1 MNLVNIP
8 SSNLDDVWSLVKKDI
23 SEALSYS
30 GDHTDSQ
37 FVYDCVKEKK
47 MQLWVVWDKDKKTTI
62 DKYYG
67 VVVTEIVKRK
77 LIQSCNIF
85 IVTGRHRQQW
95 QHLISVLEDF
105 AIENNC
111 TNMELIARK
120 GWQRIMEQFDYK
132 QTHVVLEKQIIN
144 KKEKYD
150 SYK

>member
-23 SEALSYS
+23 QEALSYS
-30 GDHTDSQ
+30 GNHTDAE
-37 FVYDCVKEKK
+37 FVYDTIKENK
-47 MQLWVVWDKDKKTTI
+47 MQLWVVWDNSKTKTA

-85 IVTGRHRQQW
+85 IVTGRHRQKW

-105 AIENNC
+105 ATDNNC

-132 QTHVVLEKQIIN
+132 QTHVVLEKQITN
-144 KKEKYD
+144 KKDK
-150 SYK
+150 

>member
-1 MNLVNIP
+1 MKLVNIP

-30 GDHTDSQ
+30 GDHTDAQ

-47 MQLWVVWDKDKKTTI
+47 MQLWVVWDKDKPTTLE
-62 DKYYG
+62 KYYG

-85 IVTGRHRQQW
+85 IVTGKHRQKW

-105 AIENNC
+105 AIDNNC
-111 TNMELIARK
+111 TNIELIARK

-132 QTHVVLEKQIIN
+132 QTHVVLEKPII
-144 KKEKYD
+144 KTKEK
-150 SYK
+150 

>member
-1 MNLVNIP
+1 MKLVNIP

-30 GDHTDSQ
+30 GNHTDAQ
-37 FVYDCVKEKK
+37 FVYDCIKESK
-47 MQLWVVWDKDKKTTI
+47 MQLWVVWDKNKEATI

-67 VVVTEIVKRK
+67 VVVTEIIKRK

-85 IVTGRHRQQW
+85 IVTGRHRQKW

-105 AIENNC
+105 ATDNDC

-132 QTHVVLEKQIIN
+132 QTHVVLEKQITN
-144 KKEKYD
+144 KKDK
-150 SYK
+150 

>member
-1 MNLVNIP
+1 MKLVNIP

-23 SEALSYS
+23 AEALSYS
-30 GDHTDSQ
+30 GNHTDAD
-37 FVYDCVKEKK
+37 FVYDCVKENK
-47 MQLWVVWDKDKKTTI
+47 MQLWVVWDKDKPTTLE
-62 DKYYG
+62 KYYG

-132 QTHVVLEKQIIN
+132 QTHVVLEKPII
-144 KKEKYD
+144 KTKEK
-150 SYK
+150 

>member
-30 GDHTDSQ
+30 GNHTDAQ
-37 FVYDCVKEKK
+37 FVYDTLKEDK
-47 MQLWVVWDKDKKTTI
+47 MQLWVVWDKDKPTTLE
-62 DKYYG
+62 KYYG

-85 IVTGRHRQQW
+85 IVTGRQRQKW

-111 TNMELIARK
+111 TNMELIARL

-132 QTHVVLEKQIIN
+132 QTHVVLEKPII
-144 KKEKYD
+144 KTKEK
-150 SYK
+150 

>member
-1 MNLVNIP
+1 MKLVNIP

-30 GDHTDSQ
+30 GNHTDAQ
-37 FVYDCVKEKK
+37 FVYDTLKEDK
-47 MQLWVVWDKDKKTTI
+47 MQLWVVWDKDKPTTLE
-62 DKYYG
+62 KYYG

-120 GWQRIMEQFDYK
+120 GWEKIMEQFDYK
-132 QTHVVLEKQIIN
+132 KTHVVLEKQIIN
-144 KKEKYD
+144 KKDK
-150 SYK
+150 

>member
-8 SSNLDDVWSLVKKDI
+8 SSNLDDVWNLVKKDI

-30 GDHTDSQ
+30 GNHTDAQ
-37 FVYDCVKEKK
+37 FVYDCIKEKK
-47 MQLWVVWDKDKKTTI
+47 MQLWVVWDKDKPTTLE
-62 DKYYG
+62 KYYG

-132 QTHVVLEKQIIN
+132 QTHVVLEKPII
-144 KKEKYD
+144 KTKEK
-150 SYK
+150 

>member
-1 MNLVNIP
+1 
-8 SSNLDDVWSLVKKDI
+8 
-23 SEALSYS
+23 
-30 GDHTDSQ
+30 
-37 FVYDCVKEKK
+37 
-47 MQLWVVWDKDKKTTI
+47 MQLWVVWDKDKPTTLE
-62 DKYYG
+62 KYYG

-85 IVTGRHRQQW
+85 IVTGKHRQKW

-132 QTHVVLEKQIIN
+132 QTHVVLEKPII
-144 KKEKYD
+144 KTKEK
-150 SYK
+150 

>member
-1 MNLVNIP
+1 MKLVNIP

-30 GDHTDSQ
+30 GNHTDSD
-37 FVYDCVKEKK
+37 FVYDCVKENK
-47 MQLWVVWDKDKKTTI
+47 MQLWVVWDKDKPTTLE
-62 DKYYG
+62 KYYG

-85 IVTGRHRQQW
+85 IVTGRHRQKW

-132 QTHVVLEKQIIN
+132 QTHVVLEKPII
-144 KKEKYD
+144 KTKEK
-150 SYK
+150 

>member
-23 SEALSYS
+23 SDALSYS
-30 GDHTDSQ
+30 GNHTDAQ
-37 FVYDCVKEKK
+37 FVYDCVKENK

-132 QTHVVLEKQIIN
+132 QTHVVLEKPII
-144 KKEKYD
+144 KTKEK
-150 SYK
+150 

>member
-1 MNLVNIP
+1 MNLVHIP
-8 SSNLDDVWSLVKKDI
+8 SSNLDDVWNLVKKDI

-30 GDHTDSQ
+30 GNHTDAQ
-37 FVYDCVKEKK
+37 FVYDCVKENK
-47 MQLWVVWDKDKKTTI
+47 MQLWVVWDKDKPTTLE
-62 DKYYG
+62 KYYG

-105 AIENNC
+105 ALENNC
-111 TNMELIARK
+111 TNMELIARA
-120 GWQRIMEQFDYK
+120 GWKRIMEQFDYK

-144 KKEKYD
+144 KKEK
-150 SYK
+150 

>member
-30 GDHTDSQ
+30 GNHTDAQ
-37 FVYDCVKEKK
+37 FVYDTLKEDK
-47 MQLWVVWDKDKKTTI
+47 MQLWVVWDKDKPTTLE
-62 DKYYG
+62 KYYG

-132 QTHVVLEKQIIN
+132 QTHVVLEKPII
-144 KKEKYD
+144 KTKEK
-150 SYK
+150 

>member
-23 SEALSYS
+23 SDALSYS
-30 GDHTDSQ
+30 GNHTDAD
-37 FVYDCVKEKK
+37 FVYDCVKENK
-47 MQLWVVWDKDKKTTI
+47 MQLWVVWDKDKPTTLE
-62 DKYYG
+62 KYYG

-132 QTHVVLEKQIIN
+132 QTHVVLEKPII
-144 KKEKYD
+144 KTKEK
-150 SYK
+150 

>member
-8 SSNLDDVWSLVKKDI
+8 SSNLDDVWNLVKKDI

-30 GDHTDSQ
+30 GNHTDAQ
-37 FVYDCVKEKK
+37 FVYDCIKEKK
-47 MQLWVVWDKDKKTTI
+47 MQLWVVWDKDKPTTVE
-62 DKYYG
+62 KYYG

-85 IVTGRHRQQW
+85 IVTGRHRQKW

-144 KKEKYD
+144 KKEK
-150 SYK
+150 

>member
-1 MNLVNIP
+1 MKLVNIP

-30 GDHTDSQ
+30 GDHTDAQ

-47 MQLWVVWDKDKKTTI
+47 MQLWVVWDKDKPTTLE
-62 DKYYG
+62 KYYG

-95 QHLISVLEDF
+95 QHLINVLEDF

-132 QTHVVLEKQIIN
+132 QTHVVLEKPIIN
-144 KKEKYD
+144 KKEK
-150 SYK
+150 

>member
-37 FVYDCVKEKK
+37 FVYDCIKEKK
-47 MQLWVVWDKDKKTTI
+47 MQLWVVWDKDKPTTLE
-62 DKYYG
+62 KYYG

-95 QHLISVLEDF
+95 QHLINVLEDF

-144 KKEKYD
+144 KKEK
-150 SYK
+150 

>member
-30 GDHTDSQ
+30 GNHTDAQ
-37 FVYDCVKEKK
+37 FVYDCIKEKK
-47 MQLWVVWDKDKKTTI
+47 MQLWVVWDKDKPTTVE
-62 DKYYG
+62 KYYG

-85 IVTGRHRQQW
+85 IVTGKHRQKW

-132 QTHVVLEKQIIN
+132 QTHVVLEKPIIN
-144 KKEKYD
+144 KKEK
-150 SYK
+150 